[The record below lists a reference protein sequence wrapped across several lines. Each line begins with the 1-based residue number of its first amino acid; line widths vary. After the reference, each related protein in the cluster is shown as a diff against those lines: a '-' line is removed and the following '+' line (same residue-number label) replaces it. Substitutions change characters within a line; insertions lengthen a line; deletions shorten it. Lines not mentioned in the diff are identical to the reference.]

1 MTVRCH
7 QIWSISLVLDCV
19 TDSINLQSGL
29 RQQWTGSQLVP
40 REVTCVLCPPK
51 PAFSTHPQII
61 SVVQTCEAQEPLIA
75 PKRVSG
81 KSISVLGHTWL
92 SFIKSTA
99 PFFKHFRIGE
109 TPVLDISNLEEL
121 PGFTE
126 EPVVIWR
133 SQVCL
138 WTMGYVSEKL
148 GVWCF
153 LRTAIRSLKNRGDIR
168 R

>member
-7 QIWSISLVLDCV
+7 EIWSISLVPDCV

-29 RQQWTGSQLVP
+29 RQQWTGSQLIP
-40 REVTCVLCPPK
+40 SEVTCVLCLPK

-75 PKRVSG
+75 PKRVSR

-92 SFIKSTA
+92 SFIKTA
-99 PFFKHFRIGE
+99 ALFFKQFRIG
-109 TPVLDISNLEEL
+109 EL

-133 SQVCL
+133 SQMCL

-153 LRTAIRSLKNRGDIR
+153 LRTAIRTLKNRCDIR
-168 R
+168 E